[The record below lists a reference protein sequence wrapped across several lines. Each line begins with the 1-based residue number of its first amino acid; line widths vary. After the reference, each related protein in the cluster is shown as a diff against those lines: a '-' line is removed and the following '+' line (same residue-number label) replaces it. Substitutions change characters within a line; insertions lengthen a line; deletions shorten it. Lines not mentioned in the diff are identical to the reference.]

1 LSWKKVLSNE
11 ELQIGDEVRYQK
23 SDGSFSFSN
32 YVIES
37 IEGNRVTLKLPERE
51 KELRKNYKLLPN
63 VVVDIGKVL
72 KIY

>member
-1 LSWKKVLSNE
+1 MSWKKVLSNE